1 MIVTNRKLFKKRPA
15 RDRLNQA
22 AGIMASSP
30 ELMGEVQGFQAGGP
44 VILET
49 NREALFASQQ
59 DPTNTF
65 LGSDHFYNKD
75 TGNYMGYPVYKAG
88 KIIGFQSE
96 PPLART
102 ITRTEVPENIR
113 TRPFNVTEGQLK
125 EISNIDP
132 MSGYEQSIRNLIE
145 NPTKR
150 GGELSQTIEEA
161 LENAIIGSTKGV
173 AGLTNKVLK
182 DLYQYDPS
190 YLEELSETI
199 LDQTPTGIDLAEIPG
214 SGVGRTVNGQQVFQ
228 PGVVT
233 QTGYGETK
241 GQPPSQEVY
250 NMLDINQPIGPGA
263 DPNEINQIIK
273 QAQDISRNQELER
286 FREID
291 RASVKKAEE
300 FANRGQDK
308 EAATAD
314 LLQEAQDK
322 EVFDFLEG
330 QKKKEF
336 RKTEEA
342 RLQDKQF
349 FEKPESEEA
358 KEAIVDQTDK
368 FVQTTTG
375 SDLDDLMQ
383 AFISKAPDYKGVDKG
398 MAIAKIGFAIAAGKS
413 PDGIQNIA
421 EGLSMG
427 ADMLMKDDADRD
439 AFNRQVQLAALQYGL
454 GEISKEKAE
463 QRLLNRARQGF
474 ENYTFGP
481 EGGEYRGKQFGPY
494 ATVPILKSDI
504 LDNNVP
510 DGLVD
515 SSIITALTAK
525 NAAITKTMQ
534 KLVEDKV
541 LSGTEEDTAQK
552 DYASAVDTAIKAERG
567 IALTQGVLL
576 NVADNGVTGI
586 GPAFDTVYARAKRLV
601 GIESKIT
608 TLEDARKA
616 MRQLLQGIVP
626 VTLGRD
632 QSANSISNRDID
644 FLITAY
650 FGEGAL
656 DPGSFNFVL
665 TSKEELIG
673 KLQAAASA
681 MQQAQV
687 SDFNRMNSIEV
698 RLKDKIIKGTLSID
712 ATGGFTGK
720 SALELLAPSIKT
732 LEQANLTRVYEGDKI
747 GGAVGTGSGI
757 NWSRGEDGL
766 INIKLPGE
774 DS

>member
-1 MIVTNRKLFKKRPA
+1 MIVSNRKLFKKRPA
-15 RDRLNQA
+15 RDNLNQA

-44 VILET
+44 VILES

-65 LGSDHFYNKD
+65 LGSEMFRTLDKE
-75 TGNYMGYPVYKAG
+75 MGYPVYKNG
-88 KIIGFQSE
+88 KILGFQSE

-113 TRPFNVTEGQLK
+113 TTPFNVTEGQLDA
-125 EISNIDP
+125 ISKIDP
-132 MSGYEQSIRNLIE
+132 MSGYEQSIRNLIQ
-145 NPTKR
+145 NPFKR
-150 GGELSQTIEEA
+150 GGEPSQIIEEA
-161 LENAIIGSTKGV
+161 LEDAIIGSTKGI
-173 AGLTNKVLK
+173 AGLTSKSLEA
-182 DLYQYDPS
+182 LSQYDPS
-190 YLEELSETI
+190 YLQELSETI
-199 LDQTPTGIDLAEIPG
+199 LQQTPTGIDLADIPG
-214 SGVGRTVNGQQVFQ
+214 SGVGRTVDGQQVFQ

-250 NMLDINQPIGPGA
+250 DMLGINQPLGPGT
-263 DPNEINQIIK
+263 DPNEINRIIK

-300 FANRGQDK
+300 FANRAQDK

-314 LLQEAQDK
+314 LLKEAQDK
-322 EVFDFLEG
+322 EVFDYLEG
-330 QKKKEF
+330 QKKEEF

-342 RLQDKQF
+342 MLQDKQF
-349 FEKPESEEA
+349 FEKPESKEA
-358 KEAIVDQTDK
+358 KEALVNQTNEIVEK
-368 FVQTTTG
+368 TTG
-375 SDLDDLMQ
+375 SNLDEL
-383 AFISKAPDYKGVDKG
+383 ISQFKDKAPEYKGMNKG
-398 MAIAKIGFAIAAGKS
+398 LAIAKIGFAIAAGKS

-421 EGLSMG
+421 KGLSDG
-427 ADMLMKDDADRD
+427 ADMLLKDQKEKD
-439 AFNRQVQLAALQYGL
+439 AFNRQVDLAALQYGL
-454 GEISKEKAE
+454 GELSKEKAE
-463 QRLLNRARQGF
+463 ERLLNRARQGY

-481 EGGEYRGKQFGPY
+481 DGGEYRGKQYGPY

-515 SSIITALTAK
+515 SSIITALSAK

-552 DYASAVDTAIKAERG
+552 DYAKAVDNAIRAERG
-567 IALTQGVLL
+567 ITLTQSVLL

-586 GPAFDTVYARAKRLV
+586 GPAFDTVYEKAKRFV
-601 GIESKIT
+601 GLESKIT
-608 TLEDARKA
+608 SLEDARAA
-616 MRQLLQGIVP
+616 MRKLLQGIVP

-644 FLITAY
+644 FLIAAY
-650 FGEGAL
+650 FGDGAL

-687 SDFNRMNSIEV
+687 GDFNTMNSIEV
-698 RLKDKIIKGTLSID
+698 RLKDKIIKGTLGID

-732 LEQANLTRVYEGDKI
+732 LEQANLTRVYEGDQI